1 MYEAKSQHFVATMLW
16 LHAGVY
22 VQVYVRTYLVICV
35 GKFNPNSHFIGVRS
49 LSIHK

>member
-22 VQVYVRTYLVICV
+22 VQVYVYTHMYLHV
-35 GKFNPNSHFIGVRS
+35 
-49 LSIHK
+49 